1 MEDMNFKTFL
11 EKDCYDGLSL
21 DEACECAILTLIGLE
36 ASSKKDID
44 YKFVSIV
51 K

>member
-11 EKDCYDGLSL
+11 ERDCYDGLSL
-21 DEACECAILTLIGLE
+21 DEAYECAVLTLIGLE
-36 ASSKKDID
+36 ESFKKDID
-44 YKFVSIV
+44 YKFVNIV